1 MIQLLNH
8 EIVLFWIWGGNFR
21 MRPSSFHQPLWYS
34 MVSFEVVVPV
44 KRVSEHLFAN
54 VARGWFL
61 WQGFELIMGH
71 YIPSVLRFVSTCHAM
86 MLPFIFRYSS
96 KGTGTSSKGS
106 VWRQEKSKKSR
117 LGILLEEEG
126 LNLSWLLVATAQGK
140 GPFCYHWVRW
150 SCN

>member
-1 MIQLLNH
+1 
-8 EIVLFWIWGGNFR
+8 
-21 MRPSSFHQPLWYS
+21 

-44 KRVSEHLFAN
+44 KRVSEHLLAN

-71 YIPSVLRFVSTCHAM
+71 YIPSVLRFVSTSHAM

-106 VWRQEKSKKSR
+106 V
-117 LGILLEEEG
+117 
-126 LNLSWLLVATAQGK
+126 
-140 GPFCYHWVRW
+140 
-150 SCN
+150 